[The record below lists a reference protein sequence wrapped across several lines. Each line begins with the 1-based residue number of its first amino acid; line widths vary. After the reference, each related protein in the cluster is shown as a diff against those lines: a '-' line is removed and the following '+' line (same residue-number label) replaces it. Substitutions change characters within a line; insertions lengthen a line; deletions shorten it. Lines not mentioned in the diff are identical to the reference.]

1 MSNEGL
7 IVELES
13 AVTLG
18 SSERRV
24 EMLRRVTRLFLADA
38 DRLSGEQLDFVDDVL
53 LRIGA
58 RVEARTLAKLSAV
71 RWQDQEL
78 IAIAQTRGPA
88 HLMAVSER
96 QILCPDVTDA
106 LLQRADTGVTR
117 RLARNFGA
125 RFSPAGYDSMVR
137 RADADE
143 ILAGVLGIRPDLP
156 PQFLRQLLLHAT
168 DAARERLLATAPA
181 AVEQLIHAALAGLE
195 AEFSSARPDAAAYSE
210 AETHIIALN
219 RIGKLTNAAVN
230 RFAIEKQTAN
240 IIVAIAVCCS
250 VKPETI
256 EPLML
261 DPRTHDL
268 VLACKAAGLSWQ
280 TTQMILMNRVA
291 GHTLSRTQADEAQAT
306 FESQSLAAAQCTI
319 QSWAASAAV
328 KRTA

>member
-1 MSNEGL
+1 L
-7 IVELES
+7 
-13 AVTLG
+13 
-18 SSERRV
+18 
-24 EMLRRVTRLFLADA
+24 
-38 DRLSGEQLDFVDDVL
+38 VDDVL

-58 RVEARTLAKLSAV
+58 RVEARTLAKLSVVLASIDNAPSRTIAHLARHDDIAV
-71 RWQDQEL
+71 AGPVLAASNRIADKEL
-78 IAIAQTRGPA
+78 IAIARTRGPA
-88 HLMAVSER
+88 HLMAISER
-96 QILCPDVTDA
+96 QILCPDVTDV

-117 RLARNFGA
+117 RLARNIGA
-125 RFSPAGYDSMVR
+125 RFSPDGYDSMVR
-137 RADADE
+137 RAEADE

-181 AVEQLIHAALAGLE
+181 AVEQLIHAALAGLA

-261 DPRTHDL
+261 NTRTHDL

-280 TTQMILMNRVA
+280 TTQMVLMNRVA

-319 QSWAASAAV
+319 QSWSASAAV

>member
-1 MSNEGL
+1 
-7 IVELES
+7 V
-13 AVTLG
+13 
-18 SSERRV
+18 
-24 EMLRRVTRLFLADA
+24 
-38 DRLSGEQLDFVDDVL
+38 
-53 LRIGA
+53 
-58 RVEARTLAKLSAV
+58 
-71 RWQDQEL
+71 
-78 IAIAQTRGPA
+78 
-88 HLMAVSER
+88 
-96 QILCPDVTDA
+96 

-117 RLARNFGA
+117 RLARNIGA

-137 RADADE
+137 RAEADE

-261 DPRTHDL
+261 DPRTH
-268 VLACKAAGLSWQ
+268 
-280 TTQMILMNRVA
+280 
-291 GHTLSRTQADEAQAT
+291 ADEAQAT